1 MKFIVPNAL
10 VNIVN
15 CFRVQSDLD
24 YAKDTL
30 IKGIVNDELIVG
42 IHDIKATSHNVF
54 VQDKVVAVIAQ
65 DDDEIHEV
73 ITVHLVKLIVPFFLE
88 HQSVLDR
95 SDRSRIAQLL
105 KCFISNP

>member
-15 CFRVQSDLD
+15 CFRVLSDLD
-24 YAKDTL
+24 YAKDTH

-65 DDDEIHEV
+65 DDKIYEV
-73 ITVHLVKLIVPFFLE
+73 ITVHLVKIIVPFFLE

-95 SDRSRIAQLL
+95 SERSRIAQLL